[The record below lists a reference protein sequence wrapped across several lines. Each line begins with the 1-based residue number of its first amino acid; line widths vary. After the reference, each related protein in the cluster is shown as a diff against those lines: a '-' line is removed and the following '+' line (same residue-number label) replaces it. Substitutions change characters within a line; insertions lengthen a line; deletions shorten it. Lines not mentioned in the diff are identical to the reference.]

1 MEDTK
6 RRPKC
11 VSEAFVLIRKP
22 AWVATTNRVDMHVS
36 VCVHWHI
43 SFHSVEAVE
52 CNFVATLKYAHFEDF
67 PKGFICSHLVRGT
80 HPHHSTTARFCKCT
94 KLENIERSMI
104 KALHQQQQ
112 STGVIKKNS
121 LHLHEACERV
131 CLRCNMCVYV
141 CVPLVEKDH
150 WGRIFFIINHNKL
163 VVAGD
168 GSTTIT
174 TTTHKRRAQRQM
186 NHYIDRLVRI

>member
-112 STGVIKKNS
+112 STGVIKKTRYICKRRKSVCASDATCVCMCACRWLKRIIEVAYFSS
-121 LHLHEACERV
+121 L
-131 CLRCNMCVYV
+131 
-141 CVPLVEKDH
+141 
-150 WGRIFFIINHNKL
+150 
-163 VVAGD
+163 
-168 GSTTIT
+168 IT
-174 TTTHKRRAQRQM
+174 TS
-186 NHYIDRLVRI
+186 